1 MEVVN
6 ENIEVKVEKVEV
18 IQTPIISPVT
28 KPEKIKKTRTE
39 AQKNQL
45 KLAREKRKEKT
56 ESKKRKLIQQVVTK
70 ELKDDSDDEQSNKRI
85 KTSDPNDMKFS
96 LKDSSW
102 KWLALGGVTLA
113 AGLSTSY
120 IKSWDEYKPS
130 EEKKEDSVK
139 DVKQK
144 PPQSNNKRDKERTDP
159 LFSP

>member
-56 ESKKRKLIQQVVTK
+56 KKRKIEQQVVTK
-70 ELKDDSDDEQSNKRI
+70 EMKDESDEDDESNKRI

-159 LFSP
+159 LLSP